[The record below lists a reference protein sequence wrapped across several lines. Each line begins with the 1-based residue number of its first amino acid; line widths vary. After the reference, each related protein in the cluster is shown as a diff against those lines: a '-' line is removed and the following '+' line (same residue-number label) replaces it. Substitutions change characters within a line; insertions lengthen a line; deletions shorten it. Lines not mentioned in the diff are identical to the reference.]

1 MGLTNP
7 QVEKIMRQYDRLRAD
22 AWADREKR
30 INEAYSKIPGLK
42 ETEQEIADL
51 LYERAKG
58 RLLKDSTEDIK
69 TTRTE
74 SERTEAER
82 TNADSSEAV
91 RTGDAGADVEDAG
104 DAQDM
109 TGGQGSSSKEQDAL
123 KLRISA
129 LQRRRR
135 DLLASAGLPPDQLD
149 FRYHC
154 PICKDT
160 GYVNGKKCRCF
171 RQAESDL
178 FFSEQPIRAKL
189 KTDNFENFRLDYY
202 EDWKSDEDTESPREH
217 MEDILEY
224 SEGYVDSFG
233 SGSDNLLILGETGTG
248 KTFLSHCIAGAL
260 IERGFAVVLL
270 SADELFRILADHAL
284 RRDGDDDGTYRFTMD
299 SDFLV
304 IDDLGTEV
312 NNTMSNSQ
320 LFSCIEKRIQ
330 MGKSTLISTNLSLK
344 AIRDNYTERV
354 VSRIIG
360 SYRILKLFNYGSDI
374 RLKVRQER
382 QRREENE

>member
-1 MGLTNP
+1 MSLTNP
-7 QVEKIMRQYDRLRAD
+7 QVEKIMREYDKIRAD
-22 AWADREKR
+22 AWADRERR
-30 INEAYSKIPGLK
+30 IKEAYSLIPGLK

-51 LYERAKG
+51 LFERAKG
-58 RLLKDSTEDIK
+58 RLF
-69 TTRTE
+69 R
-74 SERTEAER
+74 
-82 TNADSSEAV
+82 DSSEA
-91 RTGDAGADVEDAG
+91 
-104 DAQDM
+104 DAQRAASAGTD
-109 TGGQGSSSKEQDAL
+109 GGRVVLSEADAERINDAKPVAGETAGILRDADAL
-123 KLRISA
+123 KLRIQA

-135 DLLASAGLPPDQLD
+135 ELLAGAGLPPDQLD
-149 FRYHC
+149 IRYRC
-154 PICKDT
+154 PICRDT
-160 GYVNGKKCRCF
+160 GYVDGRKCRCF

-178 FFSEQPIRAKL
+178 FFAEQPIRAKL
-189 KTDNFENFRLDYY
+189 KTDNFENFRLDFY
-202 EDWKSDEDTESPREH
+202 ESEKSDEDTESPREH
-217 MEDILEY
+217 MEDILDY
-224 SEGYVDSFG
+224 SEGYVGTFG
-233 SGSDNLLILGETGTG
+233 MNSENLLILGATGTG

-260 IERGFAVVLL
+260 IEKGFAVVLL

-284 RRDGDDDGTYRFTMD
+284 RRDGDDEGAYRFAME

-330 MGKSTLISTNLSLK
+330 TGRPTLISTNLSLK
-344 AIRDNYTERV
+344 EIRDNYTDRV

-360 SYRILKLFNYGSDI
+360 SYRILKLFNYDSDI